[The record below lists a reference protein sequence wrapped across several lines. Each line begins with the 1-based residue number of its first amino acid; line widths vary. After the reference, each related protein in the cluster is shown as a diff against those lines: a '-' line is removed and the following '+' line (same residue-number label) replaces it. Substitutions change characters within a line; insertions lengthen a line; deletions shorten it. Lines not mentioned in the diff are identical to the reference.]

1 MLVRRL
7 FAISVVG
14 IGLLAL
20 GAGTYLQGNPKPSDE
35 AASQTPCAIWD
46 REASESVAMLVFDSS
61 AAAEWKLDQALLQLR
76 RARKFCRS
84 GAAQIAYH
92 DYASLYRN
100 LPLLTG
106 SNRANTSPSAN
117 PLPPIESVK
126 ASNK

>member
-7 FAISVVG
+7 LAISIVG
-14 IGLLAL
+14 IGVLAL
-20 GAGTYLQGNPKPSDE
+20 GAATHLQGNRKPSDE
-35 AASQTPCAIWD
+35 AASQTPCAMWD
-46 REASESVAMLVFDSS
+46 REASESVAILVFDSS
-61 AAAEWKLDQALLQLR
+61 ATAEWKLDQALLQLR

-84 GAAQIAYH
+84 GAEQVAYH

-117 PLPPIESVK
+117 PLPPMESVK
-126 ASNK
+126 TSNK